1 MEHFSD
7 ALLVKKINKIIS
19 VLEEKLVVSSQKI
32 KNVTYIESGYTK
44 DNLPPEEAEWKQME
58 DDTEFVCHD
67 RHYWF
72 HFSLKTPEL
81 SPEEAVYLS
90 FQTGREGQWDA
101 VNPQMLL
108 FLNGEIVQGVDTNHT
123 EVKVAP
129 NTDYEAY
136 GYFYAGL
143 SGDTVRFIPRMIIKN
158 TEVEALYYDIKVPFE
173 AAKLYDVDS
182 LTHITI
188 MRALDNAVRK
198 LDMRDLA
205 APAFYQSVQAASA
218 YLADSFYNG
227 VCGKDDSVTIT
238 CIGHTHIDVAWRW
251 QLAQTVEKA
260 QRSFATV
267 LKLMEEYPEYKFMS
281 SQPQLYQYVKEHAP
295 AVYEKMKQRIA
306 EGRFEPEGGMWLEAD
321 CNITGGESLV
331 RQLLLGKRFMKE
343 EFGVDSKIVWLP
355 DVFGYSAALPQ
366 IMKKSGIETFVTS
379 KISWNDTNRMPY
391 DAFMWEGIDGT
402 EIFTYF
408 ITAQDAK
415 SVNSQPE
422 NYSTYNGFITP
433 SMVLGTWKRFEH
445 KGYSSEACIT
455 YGYGDGGGGPTREM
469 LEYQRRL
476 SFGLPGIPKTKTDT
490 AGAFLDRVKKSF
502 DQNAEETGRT
512 PRWCGELYLEF
523 HRGTYTTMAANKNYN
538 RRSEF
543 LYRQTEALAATAMKL
558 TGASY
563 PGKEIYNA
571 WEIICLNQFHD
582 IIPGSSIREV
592 YEDSKQQYETILS
605 TAKTLSSTAMDA
617 LCANINSTKS
627 GVLVYNPHS
636 FAFSGTV
643 DLGGKQQTVHNIPPF
658 GWKVV
663 AAKEESCTVSVTEN
677 SISNQYYTITF
688 ESGDIISFVDKRAG
702 RELVKAGCKLNRF
715 NFHEDFPFCYDA
727 WEISKYYEDKT
738 YGADE
743 VLSPEIV
750 CEGARAGLKF
760 TKRFGKSTICQ
771 TIFLYN
777 EDERIDFVTSADWN
791 EDHMMLKAEFP
802 FDLHANEATYEIQYG
817 SVKRPTHTNTSWDD
831 ARFEVCAQKWMDVS
845 EENYGVSILNDCKYG
860 YGANGS
866 DITITLL
873 RSPTEPNPVADK
885 GHHEFTYSLLPH
897 NCSLSESHTVQE
909 SYKLNAKPV
918 CREITAQSGSLPEEF
933 SLVSVNSENV
943 IIETVKKAEDDDGII
958 IRLYEHGNRRE
969 TVCLTFGFPAAEA
982 FVCDLME
989 TEQGTLAVAD
999 NTVSFEVKPFEIVT
1013 LKIK

>member
-7 ALLVKKINKIIS
+7 VLLVKKIDKIIS
-19 VLEEKLVVSSQKI
+19 VLEEKILTSSKKI
-32 KNVTYIESGYTK
+32 ENVTYTECGYTK
-44 DNLPPEEAEWKQME
+44 NNMPPEGAEWKCLTE
-58 DDTEFVCHD
+58 NTEFTCHD
-67 RHYWF
+67 CHYWF
-72 HFSLKTPEL
+72 HFALKTPNV
-81 SPEEAVYLS
+81 SSDEAVYFS
-90 FQTGREGQWDA
+90 FKTGREGQWDA

-108 FLNGEIVQGVDTNHT
+108 FLNGEVVQGVDTNHT

-129 NTDYEAY
+129 GTEYDAY

-143 SGDTVRFIPRMIIKN
+143 SGESVRFVPSLSVKN
-158 TEVEALYYDIKVPFE
+158 TAVEKLYYDLKVPFE
-173 AAKLYDVDS
+173 SAKLFDVDS
-182 LTHITI
+182 LTHIKT
-188 MRALDNAVRK
+188 MRALDNAVRQI
-198 LDMRDLA
+198 DMRDLSSA
-205 APAFYQSVQAASA
+205 SFYDSVKVASS
-218 YLADSFYNG
+218 YLYDTFYNG
-227 VCGKDDSVTIT
+227 TCGHNDDVTIS
-238 CIGHTHIDVAWRW
+238 CIGHTHIDVAWQW
-251 QLAQTVEKA
+251 TLAQTIEKA

-281 SQPQLYQYVKEHAP
+281 SQPQLYKYVKEHAP
-295 AVYEKMKQRIA
+295 AVYETMKQRIA

-343 EFGVDSKIVWLP
+343 EFGLDNKIVWLP

-415 SVNSQPE
+415 SVDSQPE

-445 KGYSSEACIT
+445 KGYSREACIT

-502 DQNAEETGRT
+502 YKNAEETGRT
-512 PRWCGELYLEF
+512 PKWCGELYLEF

-543 LYRQTEALAATAMKL
+543 MYRQTEALAATAMKL
-558 TGASY
+558 LGENY
-563 PGKEIYNA
+563 PGEKIYNA

-592 YEDSKQQYETILS
+592 YEDSKNQYEAILN
-605 TAKTLSSTAMDA
+605 TAATLSSAAIDK
-617 LCANINSTKS
+617 LCEKVSSASN
-627 GVLVYNPHS
+627 GYWVYNPHS
-636 FAFSGTV
+636 FAYSGAV
-643 DLGGKQQTVHNIPPF
+643 ELNGKYQTIENIPPF
-658 GWKVV
+658 GWKVIQES
-663 AAKEESCTVSVTEN
+663 EEENRVSVTEN
-677 SISNQYYTITF
+677 AIENQYYRLTF
-688 ESGDIISFVDKRAG
+688 EDGDIVSLIDKRAE
-702 RELVKAGCKLNRF
+702 RELVKAGCKLNQF
-715 NFHEDFPFCYDA
+715 NFHEDYPFEYDA

-738 YGADE
+738 YSCDL
-743 VLSPEIV
+743 VLPPEIV
-750 CEGARAGLKF
+750 NEGARAGLKF
-760 TKRFGKSTICQ
+760 TKKFGKSTICQ
-771 TIFLYN
+771 TVFLYN
-777 EDERIDFVTSADWN
+777 EDERIDFVTCVDWH
-791 EDHMMLKAEFP
+791 EEHMMLKAEFP
-802 FDLHANEATYEIQYG
+802 FDVHTNEATYEIQYG

-845 EENYGVSILNDCKYG
+845 EDDYGVSILNDCKYG

-873 RSPTEPNPVADK
+873 RSPTFPNPVADK
-885 GHHEFTYSLLPH
+885 GRHEFTYALLPH
-897 NCSLSESHTVQE
+897 NCSLAESRTVQE
-909 SYKLNAKPV
+909 SYKLNAKPL
-918 CREITAQSGSLPEEF
+918 CREIHAKDGSLPEEF
-933 SLVSVNSENV
+933 SFVSVNSENV
-943 IIETVKKAEDDDGII
+943 VIETVKKAEDDDGII
-958 IRLYEHGNRRE
+958 IRLYEYGNRCENVR
-969 TVCLTFGFPAAEA
+969 LNFGFSVQKAI
-982 FVCDLME
+982 VCDLME
-989 TEQGTLAVAD
+989 REEGTVEVTD
-999 NTVSFEVKPFEIVT
+999 NTVSFDIKPFEIVT
-1013 LKIK
+1013 LKIC